1 LAYAQSTQ
9 PLPRFDV
16 DLSWTIA
23 LLQAAGTALAKNLH
37 CSKEYHEH
45 GALGLARLD
54 KAHGAS
60 SSLCFLFF
68 FLRRAN
74 MARTTTDSSVAA
86 LINAFVSAFDVFK
99 KLKRKRGKKGDRLR
113 DEETRLSKSLRRAP
127 GDLRVEYERN
137 QASQGERFREGDSEK
152 TCPSSMESEQSDGN
166 KQ

>member
-1 LAYAQSTQ
+1 LAYGQSTQ

-99 KLKRKRGKKGDRLR
+99 KLKRKRGRKGERLR

-127 GDLRVEYERN
+127 GDLRGEYERN
-137 QASQGERFREGDSEK
+137 QVSQGERFREGDSKK
-152 TCPSSMESEQSDGN
+152 TSPGLMGNERSDGG